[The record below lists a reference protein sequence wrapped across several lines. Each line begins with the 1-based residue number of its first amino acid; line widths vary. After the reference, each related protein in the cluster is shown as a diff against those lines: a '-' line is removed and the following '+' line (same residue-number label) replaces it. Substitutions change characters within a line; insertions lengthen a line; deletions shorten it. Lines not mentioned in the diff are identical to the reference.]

1 MRDIYEASL
10 IPVWDKEGHKVTFG
24 KLFEDQVTIVI
35 FIRHFWCPMCQ
46 DYMKSIVKELEPGRL
61 AQARVKLVV
70 IGCGDPAMIRSYND
84 KIIKSPFEMYTDPKL
99 ILFNALGMTL
109 KSTDGGPEQR
119 KGGYIKHGTIMGTL
133 SVIGRALMSMAPSV
147 LVKRGGDIKQL
158 GGEFI
163 LGPGL
168 RCRFAHR
175 MSTTRDHAPIRD
187 VAISAG
193 VQLNQ
198 SLKPFKLSRTPSQEE
213 EWTARRKGS
222 TKKKAVRKSTEVDV
236 VTRPPKAHVSSTV
249 CGGDDD
255 ACPVRTNYL
264 VGTI

>member
-10 IPVWDKEGHKVTFG
+10 IPVWDKDGHKVAFG

-61 AQARVKLVV
+61 AQSRVKLIV
-70 IGCGDPAMIRSYND
+70 IGCGDPAMIKSYND
-84 KIIKSPFEMYTDPKL
+84 KIVKSPFEMYTDPKL
-99 ILFNALGMTL
+99 ILFTALGMTL
-109 KSTDGGPEQR
+109 KSTDGGPEER
-119 KGGYIKHGTIMGTL
+119 KGKYIKHGTFMGTL
-133 SVIGRALMSMAPSV
+133 NVIGRALMSMTPGV
-147 LVKRGGDIKQL
+147 LVKKGGDIKQL

-175 MSTTRDHAPIRD
+175 MSTTRNHTAIRE
-187 VAISAG
+187 VVINAG
-193 VQLNQ
+193 VQLTQ
-198 SLKPFKLSRTPSQEE
+198 SSTHVRTPSEEE
-213 EWTARRKGS
+213 EWAARRKGL
-222 TKKKAVRKSTEVDV
+222 TKRKTIRKSIEDV
-236 VTRPPKAHVSSTV
+236 LTRPPKAHVSSAV
-249 CGGDDD
+249 CGDDD
-255 ACPVRTNYL
+255 ACVVRTNHF